1 MLPETNLKPKY
12 IKINVINSFDV
23 TQCKFSGAHH
33 VLADRSRGGS
43 RDHHVG
49 SGTGRPDAA
58 VPGPGPGGACL
69 QHDAAWG
76 RRSSGLR
83 LLADSVM
90 YTLRHQDPQRT
101 GEFQRGQV
109 HRLRHVHYVR
119 HLDCLRTH
127 LLRQRLQGS

>member
-1 MLPETNLKPKY
+1 M
-12 IKINVINSFDV
+12 
-23 TQCKFSGAHH
+23 
-33 VLADRSRGGS
+33 LADRSRGGS
-43 RDHHVG
+43 RYNHVG
-49 SGTGRPDAA
+49 SGAGRPDAA
-58 VPGPGPGGACL
+58 VPDPGPRSACL
-69 QHDAAWG
+69 QHDATWS

-90 YTLRHQDPQRT
+90 YTVRHQDAQRT

-109 HRLRHVHYVR
+109 HRLRHVHYLR